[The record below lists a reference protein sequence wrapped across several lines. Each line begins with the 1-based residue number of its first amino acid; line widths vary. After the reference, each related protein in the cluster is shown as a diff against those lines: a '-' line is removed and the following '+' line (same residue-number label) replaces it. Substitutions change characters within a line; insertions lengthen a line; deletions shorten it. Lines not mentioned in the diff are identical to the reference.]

1 MIIFLCKCHVT
12 NQPLFVSQN
21 INALALFF
29 GFLCEKHC
37 LCSCCLLRRR
47 GAQLLISMQSLLR
60 SSSVERTP
68 PLQLRSRLCLAC
80 SEGEKLNKQID
91 LFLQVVFPHP
101 TGVGRGCP
109 ISTMLGPIAFSPQA
123 RICMEIAALCWQ
135 DSSEHFTQRII
146 PNMGVC
152 PLGCISVGPGKWN
165 SSMRKDLPQ
174 AFRFRS

>member
-1 MIIFLCKCHVT
+1 MT

-91 LFLQVVFPHP
+91 ILLQVVFPHP
-101 TGVGRGCP
+101 TGVLLLAQKSNHAPFLIRIFPWIFHHMDENSLRGRHKGSLIP
-109 ISTMLGPIAFSPQA
+109 GFWLDLISYHHSLHSLVSGHTRLLAILGTH
-123 RICMEIAALCWQ
+123 RDALT
-135 DSSEHFTQRII
+135 SE
-146 PNMGVC
+146 P
-152 PLGCISVGPGKWN
+152 
-165 SSMRKDLPQ
+165 
-174 AFRFRS
+174 